1 MLQVLWG
8 MTVCTLF
15 GAGLLGQ
22 FGSIGLA
29 LTWGTLG
36 VALFGLMMRG

>member
-1 MLQVLWG
+1 MLRVLWG

-15 GAGLLGQ
+15 GAGLLGY

-36 VALFGLMMRG
+36 VALFGLLMRG